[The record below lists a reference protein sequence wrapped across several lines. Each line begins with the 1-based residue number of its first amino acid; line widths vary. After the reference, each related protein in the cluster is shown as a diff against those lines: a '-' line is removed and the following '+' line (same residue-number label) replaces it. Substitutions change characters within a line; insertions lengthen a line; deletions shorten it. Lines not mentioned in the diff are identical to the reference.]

1 VSIGDV
7 AVTGRWTELSPA
19 DTERKLNVDVDA
31 STSVCDST
39 GRDWGLG
46 TATLVVS
53 IEFRSELGDIPL
65 LKVEAEPGVPH
76 SLSSPPLCLTS
87 IVSYCLFSPPLYT
100 HYFVGSVCFIV
111 SGSIVIVEA
120 QKGTKENDP
129 CSGRGICNEKTGICD
144 CFVTAADGSRGS
156 GTASTA
162 FLKAGFVSSDGD
174 GNAGSRGDC
183 GHVNSHC
190 DNSMVKR
197 HTINFLSH
205 THTHID

>member
-1 VSIGDV
+1 
-7 AVTGRWTELSPA
+7 
-19 DTERKLNVDVDA
+19 
-31 STSVCDST
+31 
-39 GRDWGLG
+39 
-46 TATLVVS
+46 VS

-65 LKVEAEPGVPH
+65 LKVEAEP
-76 SLSSPPLCLTS
+76 
-87 IVSYCLFSPPLYT
+87 
-100 HYFVGSVCFIV
+100 V

-190 DNSMVKR
+190 DNSMSLGVR
-197 HTINFLSH
+197 NLETQDWRGHSTPGFTNNRVGG
-205 THTHID
+205 